1 MDDHNRLYLLLG
13 EMSADIKNILI
24 KGTEQD
30 DRMDNHSR
38 RIASIEKFQW
48 KLMGAA
54 TAVSIAVGYL
64 VKLV

>member
-1 MDDHNRLYLLLG
+1 MEDSNKLYMLLG

-30 DRMDNHSR
+30 DRLDSHSR
-38 RIASIEKFQW
+38 RITAIEKFQW
-48 KLMGAA
+48 KVMGAA

-64 VKLV
+64 VKLL

>member
-1 MDDHNRLYLLLG
+1 MDNESKLYLLLG

-30 DRMDNHSR
+30 ARLDSHST
-38 RIASIEKFQW
+38 RITSIERFQW
-48 KLMGAA
+48 KVMGAA

-64 VKLV
+64 VKLM